1 MAEIEALFEQYKTG
15 NISYEQYQDKA
26 TDIIATII
34 KKGEPL
40 YAEDG
45 VL

>member
-15 NISYEQYQDKA
+15 NISYEQYHDETA
-26 TDIIATII
+26 DIIATII
-34 KKGEPL
+34 KKGEPINV
-40 YAEDG
+40 ENG